1 MDRKKL
7 KDKNKR
13 DEGNKRMDFFGNQYF
28 IEGMQGEA
36 TQNIQKSNKKKVITF
51 FGNTTYMIM
60 IS

>member
-1 MDRKKL
+1 MKVTK
-7 KDKNKR
+7 
-13 DEGNKRMDFFGNQYF
+13 EWIFFGNLYF

-36 TQNIQKSNKKKVITF
+36 TQNIQKSSKKKVITV